1 MPYVITELC
10 IRDGACAE
18 VCPVMCIHSTDEA
31 PQFYID
37 PDICIECEQCVV
49 VCPVDAVFLDVDL
62 PPQYAAAEEANA
74 DFFRETKEPVEGL
87 AYAAALE
94 MIHAA
99 EAYARRMDHQISVA
113 IVDGAGTPIAVS
125 RMDGATPWSSELALN
140 KAYTATVYGIATEI
154 LWPILRAYASVAWII
169 FSAAAYE
176 SCSTGSFVSRKKS
189 AFASSAASYCGGRS
203 TSRKTA
209 STGQTTTH
217 CSHSIQM
224 SGSI

>member
-18 VCPVMCIHSTDEA
+18 VCPVMCIHSTPEA

-62 PPQYAAAEEANA
+62 PPQYEAAEEQNA
-74 DFFRETKEPVEGL
+74 DFFRETKDPVEQL
-87 AYAAALE
+87 TYVTALD
-94 MIHAA
+94 MIHAS
-99 EAYARRMDHQISVA
+99 EAYARRMGHKVSVA

-140 KAYTATVYGIATEI
+140 KAYTATFYGIATD
-154 LWPILRAYASVAWII
+154 
-169 FSAAAYE
+169 
-176 SCSTGSFVSRKKS
+176 
-189 AFASSAASYCGGRS
+189 
-203 TSRKTA
+203 TSRLAHRSLAVMSRGKIMA
-209 STGQTTTH
+209 GAGGLA
-217 CSHSIQM
+217 IVGA
-224 SGSI
+224 SGSIGAFGARNIGGIGVAGANTNESDGLCARAGLMAFEDPHH